1 MRKITFLFFT
11 LLICTLSNAQN
22 TSYVTTDQVNLNYY
36 GDFDSSVTFP
46 DGTDSYREILLTCK
60 LGQYDCPSEE
70 QYCHQWD
77 YTVKIEL
84 LTEDGSI
91 ELGRFITP
99 FATSGWPRFGSDWEQ
114 PYVFDV
120 TDFYPLLQGDQDI
133 RIHYSGYSGGFTAE
147 LEFAFVEGIPPHN
160 VVGIEQAYQVEHTY
174 GDSNDP
180 YNDYLST
187 FTGNAP
193 QGTERARMKVIITGH
208 GNDENGCCE
217 FANHYYNVLLNNS
230 TIAEQ
235 EIWRSDCGENDLYPQ
250 GGTWIYNRSN
260 WCPGLEVSPIYHDL
274 SNISAGDSFNLDVEF
289 ENYNGSGSLGSYDYN
304 GIVFYYGEMNS
315 SIDAEVSAIIA
326 PSNDPHYFRDNPS
339 GSIPKIE
346 VRNTG
351 EEPITAINFSYGVQ
365 DSIQQNFAW
374 TGNILPLEKEVIE
387 FPNLT
392 TLTNISIEQLEGL
405 QQFNVEIL
413 TVNGQT
419 DGNSENNLKS
429 SEFETAPN
437 WPSNLVARLQT
448 SNLGAN
454 GYFNQSPTDVSWEI
468 TDMDGNV
475 IASRTNADVS
485 TLYNDEV
492 EITEPGFYKL
502 KLNALFCYG
511 LNWWVL
517 DQSYPAYQAGYFRMT
532 DQNDTNLPL
541 NNYTYSGT
549 PHDDWGCSYTQYFSV
564 GEETLEIEKQEL
576 MTFNIYPNPAKNFIN
591 VNFPENLG
599 EAYKIELVDIHGR
612 KVYES
617 STQIQNNEIPVAQLA
632 NGLYVL
638 VLKNESGAKRIE
650 KVMISH

>member
-1 MRKITFLFFT
+1 M
-11 LLICTLSNAQN
+11 
-22 TSYVTTDQVNLNYY
+22 
-36 GDFDSSVTFP
+36 
-46 DGTDSYREILLTCK
+46 
-60 LGQYDCPSEE
+60 
-70 QYCHQWD
+70 
-77 YTVKIEL
+77 
-84 LTEDGSI
+84 
-91 ELGRFITP
+91 
-99 FATSGWPRFGSDWEQ
+99 
-114 PYVFDV
+114 
-120 TDFYPLLQGDQDI
+120 
-133 RIHYSGYSGGFTAE
+133 GGPVS
-147 LEFAFVEGIPPHN
+147 L
-160 VVGIEQAYQVEHTY
+160 
-174 GDSNDP
+174 
-180 YNDYLST
+180 
-187 FTGNAP
+187 
-193 QGTERARMKVIITGH
+193 K
-208 GNDENGCCE
+208 
-217 FANHYYNVLLNNS
+217 
-230 TIAEQ
+230 Q
-235 EIWRSDCGENDLYPQ
+235 E
-250 GGTWIYNRSN
+250 
-260 WCPGLEVSPIYHDL
+260 
-274 SNISAGDSFNLDVEF
+274 
-289 ENYNGSGSLGSYDYN
+289 
-304 GIVFYYGEMNS
+304 
-315 SIDAEVSAIIA
+315 
-326 PSNDPHYFRDNPS
+326 
-339 GSIPKIE
+339 
-346 VRNTG
+346 
-351 EEPITAINFSYGVQ
+351 
-365 DSIQQNFAW
+365 
-374 TGNILPLEKEVIE
+374 
-387 FPNLT
+387 
-392 TLTNISIEQLEGL
+392 
-405 QQFNVEIL
+405 
-413 TVNGQT
+413 
-419 DGNSENNLKS
+419 GNSENNLKS

-454 GYFNQSPTDVSWEI
+454 GYLDQSPTDVSWEI

-517 DQSYPAYQAGYFRMT
+517 GNYPEYQAGYFRMT

-617 STQIQNNEIPVAQLA
+617 STQTQNNEIPVAQLA